1 MSDCPVRVN
10 RGAKTAMAL
19 ALAQPKLI
27 RDIVSV
33 DNAPVNAILASSFGK
48 YVQGMKR
55 IEESG
60 VTKQSEADKILQDY
74 EKVHIIQPI

>member
-1 MSDCPVRVN
+1 
-10 RGAKTAMAL
+10 MAL

-33 DNAPVNAILASSFGK
+33 DNAPVDAILASSFGK

-55 IEESG
+55 IEEAG
-60 VTKQSEADKILQDY
+60 VTKQSEADKILQDS
-74 EKVHIIQPI
+74 EKVSLPI